1 MLKIVG
7 WLSKGRFTQH
17 VAITFI
23 TQSIGLILAIANSAI
38 VARWLGPEGKGM
50 VALALLL
57 PGIMGLWLG
66 AGIDVANVYYTG
78 SRRLDVQTLTAN
90 SLGLAVITSTLG
102 IGLIFGLVV
111 TGWLDAFVPGI
122 PMHYVL
128 LAMAGF
134 PLGLLGSYFSSILLG
149 LQRIAAVNLVN
160 LTQSAL
166 KLALT
171 AVTVIGFGWG
181 VPGALIAF
189 LGAGVINL
197 VVLGT
202 LLRGEGTTFLPR
214 WNLAVMRSTLSFG
227 LRGYVANVLQFFN
240 YRLDIFLV
248 NYFLGATGVGIYS
261 VSVALAELLWYLPN
275 SVGFVIF
282 PKAAATK
289 PQVMNAFTPRIFRI
303 TLGLTALGA
312 AGLAILGK
320 PMIAIVY
327 SSAFLS
333 AYSPMLAL
341 LPGVVLLG
349 GAKVLTNEVAGR
361 GYPHYNSINSGLSLI
376 LTVVLDF
383 TLIPRYGVLGASL
396 ASSAAY
402 TVTFF
407 MAIGFYVAVSRAAKK
422 VLSTRSPTA

>member
-1 MLKIVG
+1 LRKLLQGQFKKQVG
-7 WLSKGRFTQH
+7 ATFLTQF
-17 VAITFI
+17 V
-23 TQSIGLILAIANSAI
+23 GLAFAIASSAI
-38 VARWLGPEGKGM
+38 IARWLGPEGKGM
-50 VALALLL
+50 LALALLL

-66 AGIDVANVYYTG
+66 GGIEVANVYYTG

-90 SLGLAVITSTLG
+90 SLGFAVITSILG

-122 PMHYVL
+122 PIQYVL
-128 LAMAGF
+128 LAMVGF
-134 PLGLLGSYFSSILLG
+134 PLGLLGGYFSSILLG
-149 LQRIAAVNLVN
+149 LQRILAVNLVT
-160 LTQSAL
+160 LTQNAL

-171 AVTVIGFGWG
+171 AVTVIGLGWG

-189 LGAGVINL
+189 LGGGVVNL
-197 VVLGT
+197 LVLGT
-202 LLRGEGTTFLPR
+202 LLHGEGATFLPR

-289 PQVMNAFTPRIFRI
+289 PEVMNTFTPRVFRI

-312 AGLAILGK
+312 VGLAILGK
-320 PMIAIVY
+320 PMITIVY

-333 AYSPMLAL
+333 AYIPMLAL

-349 GAKVLTNEVAGR
+349 SAKVLTNEVAGR

-376 LTVVLDF
+376 FTLLLDF

-402 TVTFF
+402 AVTFF
-407 MAIGFYVAVSRAAKK
+407 TAIGFYVVASRATNK
-422 VLSTRSPTA
+422 VLSTQSPTV